1 MKRYDSYKD
10 SGVQW
15 IGEIPSHWS
24 VPNLSYLLIGVTDGT
39 HGTHERVSKGELL
52 LSSKNVTNH
61 GIVIGSNES
70 QISFEDHNLIVKK
83 GYPIK
88 GDILITVVGSIGRS
102 CVYEFDY
109 PISFQRSVC
118 FLRFRNTIC
127 EYFMNFLI
135 QSDIVQYQFF
145 LNTKTSTQGGIYMN
159 DLKRFVVVIPPLSEQ
174 HQIVSF
180 LDSKTSQI
188 DELIQKKERKIELLK
203 EYRTSLI
210 NHFVTKGLNPN
221 VELKDSGVEWIGE
234 IPSHWGTTKIKYT
247 TDGSKYSFIDG
258 DWIESN
264 NLSDDG
270 IRYITTGNIGEGF
283 YKEQGKGYISEETF
297 NNLNCTEV
305 LEGDLV
311 ISRLSLPVGR
321 SCIIPFIHHKV
332 VTSVDNVILRPT
344 SEFSKH
350 YLNYQ
355 FNSKKYFDYT
365 ELISRGTTLTRIS
378 RGMLGNNPIVSP
390 PLSDQQQIVSYLDE
404 QTEKIDSSIQLE
416 KKKIEL
422 LKEYRQSLISE
433 VVTGKM
439 KVF

>member
-1 MKRYDSYKD
+1 MKRYDSY
-10 SGVQW
+10 
-15 IGEIPSHWS
+15 
-24 VPNLSYLLIGVTDGT
+24 
-39 HGTHERVSKGELL
+39 
-52 LSSKNVTNH
+52 
-61 GIVIGSNES
+61 
-70 QISFEDHNLIVKK
+70 
-83 GYPIK
+83 
-88 GDILITVVGSIGRS
+88 
-102 CVYEFDY
+102 
-109 PISFQRSVC
+109 
-118 FLRFRNTIC
+118 
-127 EYFMNFLI
+127 
-135 QSDIVQYQFF
+135 
-145 LNTKTSTQGGIYMN
+145 
-159 DLKRFVVVIPPLSEQ
+159 
-174 HQIVSF
+174 
-180 LDSKTSQI
+180 
-188 DELIQKKERKIELLK
+188 
-203 EYRTSLI
+203 
-210 NHFVTKGLNPN
+210 
-221 VELKDSGVEWIGE
+221 KDSGVEWIGE

-390 PLSDQQQIVSYLDE
+390 P
-404 QTEKIDSSIQLE
+404 
-416 KKKIEL
+416 
-422 LKEYRQSLISE
+422 YRNNNKSFPSLIQRRPKLMS
-433 VVTGKM
+433 
-439 KVF
+439 